1 MSWRNPLEVW
11 HYDKPKLDLH
21 QVKADVR
28 GVKWA
33 KVLDFPQFVS
43 GFRIHNRGGFDIYY
57 AYQNSPSKF
66 EELQA
71 GVADFKSF
79 CPRELWL
86 ANVEIIAG
94 RDVDVYIEYWIPE
107 TEKDRAKSEVGIRE
121 QLTMAFGV
129 FKQLF
134 PWRR

>member
-1 MSWRNPLEVW
+1 MSWRNPVDVW

-21 QVKADVR
+21 EVLAQPTVT
-28 GVKWA
+28 WQ
-33 KVLDFPQFVS
+33 KVVDFPQFVS
-43 GFRIHNRGGFDIYY
+43 GFRVHNRGGFNIYY
-57 AYQNSPSKF
+57 GYQKSPTNF

-86 ANVEIIAG
+86 ANVEVIAG
-94 RDVDVYIEYWIPE
+94 RDVDVYIEYWRPE
-107 TEKDRAKSEVGIRE
+107 TEADRPKDELGIRD
-121 QLTMAFGV
+121 QLKLAFQV
-129 FKQLF
+129 FAELL